1 MANPTICS
9 SLKPQNIGEEHLP
22 ISEENNQQTIQSK
35 SKRYQ
40 EGDLQGIQEISKVFL
55 GSSTWSKQTIT
66 DADAIEHDGS
76 GRAILSEANIHEID
90 AIQEKEIRH
99 AILGISESLLGHLW
113 S

>member
-40 EGDLQGIQEISKVFL
+40 EGDLQGIQDISKVFL

-90 AIQEKEIRH
+90 AIQEK
-99 AILGISESLLGHLW
+99 
-113 S
+113 